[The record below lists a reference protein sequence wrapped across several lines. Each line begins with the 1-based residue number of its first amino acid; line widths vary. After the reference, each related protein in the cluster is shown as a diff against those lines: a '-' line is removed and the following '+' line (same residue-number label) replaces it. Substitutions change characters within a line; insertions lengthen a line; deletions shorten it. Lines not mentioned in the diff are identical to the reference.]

1 MYTFLQITLRLPI
14 DENRAQKEIL
24 GFDSLDDEFPQH
36 EHKDLKRSDPHATVT
51 TTLTTS
57 SSSKSRQEAPPP
69 QLPLSVS
76 SLSSAAHNQT
86 QYNNNRNNNH
96 SETHHEVH
104 HITSINGNPRNRIAQ
119 SRSSSVSSTGNN
131 AATAPHNYDKVLL
144 TPQDQFIPTLPK
156 VIITASASVSD
167 ASGKKLNY
175 SVGNVIGSN
184 IKLPP
189 LTYDEYREDD
199 VGLDPFFLDVPKI
212 TPRRNKRAAARL
224 KLRRSL
230 RTKHGFVLKKK
241 KRKIKFRLI

>member
-1 MYTFLQITLRLPI
+1 M
-14 DENRAQKEIL
+14 
-24 GFDSLDDEFPQH
+24 DDEFPQH

-51 TTLTTS
+51 TSLTTS
-57 SSSKSRQEAPPP
+57 SSSKSRQEAPLLQ

-76 SLSSAAHNQT
+76 SIPSAPHNQT

-96 SETHHEVH
+96 SDTHHEVH
-104 HITSINGNPRNRIAQ
+104 HITAINGPKNRIAQ

-131 AATAPHNYDKVLL
+131 AATAQHNYDKVLL

-175 SVGNVIGSN
+175 SLGNVIGSN

-224 KLRRSL
+224 KLRGSL
-230 RTKHGFVLKKK
+230 RTARGLSHGFVLKKK